1 MKKRVL
7 SLLLVLLMVV
17 SLAPMSA
24 LADKSNTDVAYAVE
38 GGNIYFDKAKG
49 TITDCDESVTK
60 ASIPSEIEGV
70 AVTKIGGFAFE
81 GCKKIES
88 VTIPNGVT
96 SVGVYA
102 FYRCGSLMNV
112 TMPGSVTSIGAG
124 AFEYC
129 ANLTKMIIPDGVTSI
144 GRGIFDGCISLK
156 SIEVPNSVTSIE
168 EEAFLNCSSL
178 TSVLIPD
185 GVTNICKGAFYGCTS
200 LASINIPDSVTKI
213 GQCAF
218 AACDSLTS
226 ITISDTLT
234 SIEAGMLFMCS
245 NLDAIEIP
253 NSVTSIGDSAF
264 YGCTSLAS
272 INIPNSVTN
281 IGSNVFND
289 CDGLE
294 NVDVEN
300 DNPKYM
306 SLSGVL
312 FTKDMST
319 LMKCPSRKSGTY
331 RIPEGVVSIDDGAFQ
346 SCMNLTDIYIP
357 NSVKNIG
364 SGSFQGCESLQRM
377 EIPDGVTNIGDGA
390 FNICSSLTEIII
402 PKTVTS
408 IGEGAFLSCVGLK
421 QIDVEE
427 GNQQYTSVAGVL
439 FDKEKTVLIQYPTSK
454 PEVSYAIPNGITKI
468 EYYAFFYC
476 ENLDSI
482 SIPSSVLYID
492 EGAFLDCKNI
502 KDIYYSGIEVQ
513 WENICI
519 EKHNESITN
528 ANIHY
533 NHTHDYKAV
542 VTAPTCTERGYTT
555 YTCSVCGDSYKG
567 SYVDPLG
574 HDYKNGTCTRC
585 GAKDPNYKPQANFSD
600 VAAGSYCYDAVQW
613 AVANGITNGTDATH
627 FSPNAGCTRGQVVTF
642 LWRAAGEPTVG
653 GNVGFVD
660 VAPGSYCYE
669 AVKWAVAN
677 GITKGTDATHFSPNA
692 TCTRG
697 QVVTFMYRAEGEPA
711 VGGNV
716 GFVDVA
722 AGSYCYEAVKW
733 AVANGITNGTDA
745 THFSPSATCTRGQVV
760 TFLYRAE

>member
-7 SLLLVLLMVV
+7 SLLLVLLMVM
-17 SLAPMSA
+17 SLVPISA
-24 LADKSNTDVAYAVE
+24 LADKSSTDVAYAVE
-38 GGNIYFDKAKG
+38 RGNIYFDKATG

-60 ASIPSEIEGV
+60 ASIPAEIDGV
-70 AVTKIGGFAFE
+70 AVT
-81 GCKKIES
+81 
-88 VTIPNGVT
+88 
-96 SVGVYA
+96 
-102 FYRCGSLMNV
+102 
-112 TMPGSVTSIGAG
+112 SIGED
-124 AFEYC
+124 AFRSC
-129 ANLTKMIIPDGVTSI
+129 TS
-144 GRGIFDGCISLK
+144 LA
-156 SIEVPNSVTSIE
+156 SIDIPNSVTSIGYN
-168 EEAFLNCSSL
+168 AF
-178 TSVLIPD
+178 
-185 GVTNICKGAFYGCTS
+185 GGCTS
-200 LASINIPDSVTKI
+200 LASID
-213 GQCAF
+213 
-218 AACDSLTS
+218 
-226 ITISDTLT
+226 
-234 SIEAGMLFMCS
+234 
-245 NLDAIEIP
+245 IP
-253 NSVTSIGDSAF
+253 NSVTSIGDYAF
-264 YGCTSLAS
+264 YRCTSLVSIDIPNSVTSISSYAFGGCTSLVSIDIPNSVTRIGDRAFRDCTSLAS
-272 INIPNSVTN
+272 IDIPNSVTN
-281 IGSNVFND
+281 IGSNVFNY

-390 FNICSSLTEIII
+390 FNICSSLTEII
-402 PKTVTS
+402 KTVTS

-502 KDIYYSGIEVQ
+502 KDIYYSGSEAQ
-513 WENICI
+513 WKNICI
-519 EKHNESITN
+519 EEHNESITN

-533 NHTHDYKAV
+533 NHTHDYKAT
-542 VTAPTCTERGYTT
+542 VTEPTCTERGYTT

-585 GAKDPNYKPQANFSD
+585 GVKDPNYKPQANFID

-613 AVANGITNGTDATH
+613 AVANGITKGTDKTH

-711 VGGNV
+711 VGGSV

-722 AGSYCYEAVKW
+722 PGSYFYEAVKW
-733 AVANGITNGTDA
+733 AVANGITKGTDA
-745 THFSPSATCTRGQVV
+745 THFSPNATCTRGQVV
-760 TFLYRAE
+760 TFLYRAQ